1 MLRCAIIGHP
11 GDSPESEDLLASAVY
26 CHYRKPISM
35 DVFLHHL
42 SLAMPLFLL
51 VFVGYAAMRISG
63 WPTVVS
69 DSLTRFVFSLAIPAM
84 LFRLMSD
91 SAKLTQVDTRLLIA
105 FFGGCLIVFVIGR
118 LLSWQLFALDGVSQ
132 SVFALGGV
140 FSNCVMLGLPMAKLS
155 LGDAAVPSVALVL
168 VFNAL
173 ILWTL
178 VTVSVEWAKNGSLS
192 IHGFARTARGVL
204 TNPVVVGILSGT
216 FFGMTGWSLPHFVD
230 ETLGMVALSAAP
242 MALIALGMGLAEYGV
257 REGWR
262 ISIAVSFVKLIIFP
276 MVVWGL
282 CWLLALP
289 PMETQVVV
297 LLSSMSVG
305 ANVYLMSRQFKALEG
320 PTASSLV
327 LSTALAAI
335 TTPIVLALVGA

>member
-1 MLRCAIIGHP
+1 
-11 GDSPESEDLLASAVY
+11 
-26 CHYRKPISM
+26 M

-42 SLAMPLFLL
+42 SLAAPLFSL
-51 VFVGYAAMRISG
+51 VLVGYAVMRFSG
-63 WPTVVS
+63 WPTTVS
-69 DSLTRFVFSLAIPAM
+69 DGLTRFVFSLALPAM

-91 SAKLTQVDTRLLIA
+91 SSKLPSVDARLLIA
-105 FFGGCLIVFVIGR
+105 FFGGCLIVFVVGR
-118 LLSWQLFALDGVSQ
+118 LVSWKLFKLDGVSQ

-140 FSNCVMLGLPMAKLS
+140 FSNNVMLGLPLAKVS
-155 LGDAAVPSVALVL
+155 LGDAAVPSVALIL

-178 VTVSVEWAKNGSLS
+178 VTVSVEWAKSGNFS

-216 FFGMTGWSLPHFVD
+216 FFSLTGWPLPYAVD
-230 ETLGMVALSAAP
+230 APLNMVGQSAAP
-242 MALIALGMGLAEYGV
+242 MALIALGMGLAEYGI

-262 ISIAVSFVKLIIFP
+262 ISVAICSVKLLILP
-276 MVVWGL
+276 LVVWGL
-282 CWLLALP
+282 AALLGLP
-289 PMETQVVV
+289 PMETRVVV
-297 LLSSMSVG
+297 LLSSMAIG

-327 LSTALAAI
+327 LSTVLAAV
-335 TTPIVLALVGA
+335 TTPFVLALMGA